1 VGDKGGAATVTL
13 SINQMPA
20 HTHDIGE
27 VEDQTRRFQSRTANQ
42 DIGIGASGY
51 TYLTSTGNN
60 GGGRSPIATS
70 VGGSQPV
77 DIRSPY
83 FGLPY
88 IIKVS

>member
-1 VGDKGGAATVTL
+1 
-13 SINQMPA
+13 MPA
-20 HTHDIGE
+20 HTHQIGE
-27 VEDQTRRFQSRTANQ
+27 VEDSDRRFQSRTSSQ
-42 DIGIGASGY
+42 DIGIGTSGY

-60 GGGRSPIATS
+60 SGGRSPIATS

-83 FGLPY
+83 IGLPY